1 MQLSHL
7 AFLATVLSG
16 WFLIPKRPA
25 ISMVKIKAEISM
37 NKDPNEMFFDTQSKV
52 DSMLLEQ
59 KTEYNSK
66 ILRVTEDLYGYTL
79 PT

>member
-1 MQLSHL
+1 MILV
-7 AFLATVLSG
+7 FVLSG
-16 WFLIPKRPA
+16 WFFIPKRPV
-25 ISMVKIKAEISM
+25 ISMVKVKAEVSM
-37 NKDPNEMFFDTQSKV
+37 NKDPNETFFETQAKV

-59 KTEYNSK
+59 KMEYDSK